1 MSQNRSSPGAAQ
13 GERGYAWYRDLTGYQ
28 WFVLAVASMGWAFDT
43 MAQQLFNLARKPAIK
58 ELLGPGATGPTIDQ
72 QAAYATA
79 IFMIGWAIGGVY
91 FGQLGDKIGRAKTM
105 MITILSYSLFTGL
118 SLFATSVVDFNI
130 YRFLCGLGV
139 GGQFG
144 IGVALVAET
153 VPARARAHALGT
165 VQAASALGNMLAAT
179 AGILLGQWEQSGAI
193 TGAWRYMFAA
203 GALPAPLDPGFVPA
217 SLWIRAFREACGRG
231 AKPLAIA
238 LERSSGG
245 VSVYRTQ
252 ITRHDAD
259 LNRRYAERLL
269 KFLLWQKGGF
279 RVTVAGD
286 DELAADLR
294 AVYAPGG
301 ARAFDYDFMGDRVY
315 GHPMEVLAA
324 PYDSAPEER
333 ESAAP
338 LGRHLEGC
346 RIGFDLGASDRK
358 CAAVVDGK
366 VVFSDEV
373 PWSPSAQS
381 DPQYHFDG
389 IDDSLR
395 RAAAHLP
402 RVDAIGG
409 SAAGVYVAN
418 EVRVGSLYRSVPRD
432 LFDSRVRRLFFEL
445 RDKWGGVPFDVVND
459 GEVTAL
465 AGSMALDDGAV
476 LGVAMGSSLAA
487 GYVTPQGAIT
497 TWLNELA
504 FVPVDYREGA
514 PADEWSGDPGVGAQY
529 FSQQAVGRLLEPAG
543 IDLPR
548 EMPLPLKLEEVQK
561 LAAAGDARAM
571 RIYDTIGVYFGY
583 NIATYAEYYDFRN
596 LLVLGRV
603 LTGVGGDRILEVA
616 QQVLRAE
623 FPELAERLRFHIPD
637 EKEKRHGQAIA
648 AASLPAIQA

>member
-1 MSQNRSSPGAAQ
+1 M
-13 GERGYAWYRDLTGYQ
+13 
-28 WFVLAVASMGWAFDT
+28 
-43 MAQQLFNLARKPAIK
+43 NLAP
-58 ELLGPGATGPTIDQ
+58 
-72 QAAYATA
+72 
-79 IFMIGWAIGGVY
+79 
-91 FGQLGDKIGRAKTM
+91 
-105 MITILSYSLFTGL
+105 
-118 SLFATSVVDFNI
+118 
-130 YRFLCGLGV
+130 
-139 GGQFG
+139 QFRP
-144 IGVALVAET
+144 V
-153 VPARARAHALGT
+153 
-165 VQAASALGNMLAAT
+165 
-179 AGILLGQWEQSGAI
+179 
-193 TGAWRYMFAA
+193 
-203 GALPAPLDPGFVPA
+203 LDPGFCPA
-217 SLWIRAFREACGRG
+217 SLWNRAFREACGTNGR
-231 AKPLAIA
+231 PLAVA
-238 LERSSGG
+238 LERSDGG
-245 VSVYRTQ
+245 VSVLRTQ
-252 ITRHDAD
+252 VTRHDAA

-286 DELAADLR
+286 DELAAYLR
-294 AVYAPGG
+294 GVYTPGG
-301 ARAFDYDFMGDRVY
+301 ARAFDYEFMGERVY
-315 GHPMEVLAA
+315 GRPMEILAA
-324 PYDSAPEER
+324 PYDAAPEER

-338 LGRHLEGC
+338 LGRHLDGC

-432 LFDSRVRRLFFEL
+432 VFDSRVTRLFFEL
-445 RDKWGGVPFDVVND
+445 QRKWGGVPFDVVND

-504 FVPVDYREGA
+504 FVPVDYREDA
-514 PADEWSGDPGVGAQY
+514 PVDEWSGDPGVGAQY
-529 FSQQAVGRLLEPAG
+529 FSQQAVGRLLAPAG

-548 EMPLPLKLEEVQK
+548 EMPLPVKLEEVQK
-561 LAAAGDARAM
+561 LAKAGDERAM
-571 RIYDTIGVYFGY
+571 KIYDTIGVYFGY
-583 NIATYAEYYDFRN
+583 NIATYAEYYEIRN

-603 LTGVGGDRILEVA
+603 LTGVGGDRILDVA
-616 QQVLRAE
+616 RQVLRAE
-623 FPELAERLRFHIPD
+623 FPEVAGRLHFHIPD

-648 AASLPAIQA
+648 AASLPAIRS